1 MNVFYN
7 NSRLMETISDIY
19 ELTGIWINIHDL
31 SGEDIHI
38 RNAHCDFCRTIND
51 LPEGHA
57 RCLSCD
63 AKASNICRSIKAPY
77 HYRCHAG
84 MCETLVPIFNNGEVI
99 SYLGFGQL
107 LDESPLEEQWNFTKN
122 TLSWYPDD
130 LENLRKK
137 FYEIR
142 QYPHSK
148 TLALTKILQILSS
161 HVEVSNTIVSTRYTD
176 QQRLKLYISKHFAEP
191 LTIKSITSDLNFG
204 ATKLCELAKNI
215 SNGHSLTWL
224 IASARV
230 EAAQS
235 LLISSDMPI
244 SEIALIVGY
253 EDYNYFT
260 KVFKKIVGITPSKY
274 RRTQARQL
282 PPPHTDHETFSS
294 MGCCLSIALFFHF
307 YRLSF
312 RPHAEDFFLSL
323 AMRLNMY
330 MPAQ

>member
-130 LENLRKK
+130 LENLRKN
-137 FYEIR
+137 
-142 QYPHSK
+142 S
-148 TLALTKILQILSS
+148 TKS
-161 HVEVSNTIVSTRYTD
+161 
-176 QQRLKLYISKHFAEP
+176 A
-191 LTIKSITSDLNFG
+191 SI
-204 ATKLCELAKNI
+204 
-215 SNGHSLTWL
+215 L
-224 IASARV
+224 IAKHWPLRRFFKF
-230 EAAQS
+230 S
-235 LLISSDMPI
+235 LPTWKLVIQLSQPDTLINRD
-244 SEIALIVGY
+244 
-253 EDYNYFT
+253 
-260 KVFKKIVGITPSKY
+260 
-274 RRTQARQL
+274 
-282 PPPHTDHETFSS
+282 
-294 MGCCLSIALFFHF
+294 
-307 YRLSF
+307 
-312 RPHAEDFFLSL
+312 
-323 AMRLNMY
+323 
-330 MPAQ
+330 